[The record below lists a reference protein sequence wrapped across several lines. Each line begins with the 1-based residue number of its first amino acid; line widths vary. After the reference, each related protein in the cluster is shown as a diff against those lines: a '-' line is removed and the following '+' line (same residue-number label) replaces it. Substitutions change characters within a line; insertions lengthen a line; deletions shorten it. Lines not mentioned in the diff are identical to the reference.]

1 MKRLT
6 TIMAFIANLGIC
18 TKAAAQLQ
26 ADNPKYEFGINLGFL
41 VYQGDL
47 TPRRLG
53 SFETQKFSVG
63 LHASRLFSPSFSARG
78 NVLIGKLKADESK
91 YATPDYRQQRNF
103 AFTTPVIELSGQL
116 VWNVLG
122 RNYINKGFS
131 PYVFAGTG
139 FAFLKIRPDWSNL
152 STTYF
157 NPEVSDVW
165 AGLAADSAHA
175 LPRLLP
181 VVPIGAGIKYH
192 FSPRLALNAETS
204 FRLSY
209 SDYIDGFSQSVNP
222 NKNDHYLNYSVG
234 LIYRA
239 GKKDRLGCPVI
250 NY

>member
-1 MKRLT
+1 
-6 TIMAFIANLGIC
+6 MALIANLAIC

-122 RNYINKGFS
+122 RNYISKGFS
-131 PYVFAGTG
+131 PYVFAGAG
-139 FAFLKIRPDWSNL
+139 FAFLKIRPDWSNI

-157 NPEVSDVW
+157 NPEVSEVW

-192 FSPRLALNAETS
+192 FSHRLALNAETS

-234 LIYRA
+234 LIYRT